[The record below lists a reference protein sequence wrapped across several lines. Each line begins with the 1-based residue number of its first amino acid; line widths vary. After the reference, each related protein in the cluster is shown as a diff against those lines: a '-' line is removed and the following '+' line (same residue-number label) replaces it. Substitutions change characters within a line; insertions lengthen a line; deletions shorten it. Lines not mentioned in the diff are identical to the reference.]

1 MILAFLLLFAVS
13 PDEAAV
19 RAAHQGYMNALN
31 ALDLDA
37 LSRYFADDI
46 TAFVPLAQAD
56 RVQGKPAIT
65 RIFRTFI
72 DRTKQSTPRLNIVP
86 EDVEVVVSGDLAL
99 VSFNVREP
107 AATRR
112 RTTVFARYGDRW
124 LIRHFHASD
133 FITPPPG
140 GVQTFNQALIDATK
154 RMDNAAVLALWEN
167 EGVSLLPSMPPIV
180 GKTAIAQFL
189 NDVTTRMGSAHMSS
203 FSLVCSD
210 PTISG
215 DWASEWCNEHQV
227 VAFDDN
233 KRPPFDGH
241 GKILFVLHRGSDGA
255 WRIRSEMWNQG
266 AP

>member
-1 MILAFLLLFAVS
+1 MILALLLLFAVS

-19 RAAHQGYMNALN
+19 RAAHEGYMRALN

-37 LSRYFADDI
+37 LSQYFADDI

-56 RVQGKPAIT
+56 RVQGKPAVV
-65 RIFRTFI
+65 RIFRGFI
-72 DRTKQSTPRLNIVP
+72 DRMKPTTPRLNIVP
-86 EDVEVVVSGDLAL
+86 EDVEVVVSGNLAL

-133 FITPPPG
+133 FIAPPPS
-140 GVQTFNQALIDATK
+140 GVQAFNQAMIDATK

-167 EGVSLLPSMPPIV
+167 DGVSLLPSTPPIV

-189 NDVTTRMGSAHMSS
+189 NDVTSRIGRAHMTS
-203 FSLVCSD
+203 FTMTCSD

-215 DWASEWCNEHQV
+215 DWASEWCTEHQV

-233 KRPPFDGH
+233 RPPFDGQ
-241 GKILFVLHRGSDGA
+241 GKMLFVLHRGGDGA
-255 WRIRSEMWNQG
+255 WRIKSEMWNQA

>member
-1 MILAFLLLFAVS
+1 MILAFVLLFAVS

-19 RAAHQGYMNALN
+19 RAAHEGYMHALN
-31 ALDLDA
+31 ALDVEGMA
-37 LSRYFADDI
+37 AYFADDI

-56 RVQGKPAIT
+56 RVQGKPAVV
-65 RIFRTFI
+65 RIFRNFV
-72 DRTKQSTPRLNIVP
+72 DRVKPATPKLNIVP

-99 VSFNVREP
+99 LSFNVREP

-133 FITPPPG
+133 FITPPPS
-140 GVQTFNQALIDATK
+140 GVKAFNDALIDATK

-167 EGVSLLPSMPPIV
+167 DGVSLLPSTAPIV
-180 GKTAIAQFL
+180 GKAAITQFL
-189 NDVTTRMGSAHMSS
+189 NDVTSRMGPAHMTS
-203 FSLVCSD
+203 FTMTCSD

-227 VAFDDN
+227 VAFDDA
-233 KRPPFDGH
+233 KQPPFDGQ
-241 GKILFVLHRGSDGA
+241 GKMLLVLHRGGDGA
-255 WRIRSEMWNQG
+255 WRIRNEMWN
-266 AP
+266 AAAK

>member
-1 MILAFLLLFAVS
+1 MILAFVLLFAVS
-13 PDEAAV
+13 PDETAV
-19 RAAHQGYMNALN
+19 RAAHEGYMKALN

-37 LSRYFADDI
+37 MSAYFADDI

-56 RVQGKPAIT
+56 RVQGKAAVV
-65 RIFRTFI
+65 RIFRNFV
-72 DRTKQSTPRLNIVP
+72 DRVKPSTPNLNIVP

-133 FITPPPG
+133 FITPPPS
-140 GVQTFNQALIDATK
+140 GVQAFNQALIDATK

-167 EGVSLLPSMPPIV
+167 DGVSLLPSTPPIV
-180 GKTAIAQFL
+180 GKTAITQFL
-189 NDVTTRMGSAHMSS
+189 NDVTSRMGPAHMTS
-203 FSLVCSD
+203 FTMTCAD
-210 PTISG
+210 PIISG

-227 VAFDDN
+227 VAFDDA
-233 KRPPFDGH
+233 KRPPFDGQ
-241 GKILFVLHRGSDGA
+241 GKMLFVLHRGGDGA

-266 AP
+266 Q